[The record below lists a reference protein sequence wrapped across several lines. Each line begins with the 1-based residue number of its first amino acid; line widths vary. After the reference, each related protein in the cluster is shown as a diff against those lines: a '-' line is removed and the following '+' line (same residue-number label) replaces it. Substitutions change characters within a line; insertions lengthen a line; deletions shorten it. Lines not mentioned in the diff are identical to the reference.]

1 MSGRSTAGRTTRVE
15 AGNRLGVF
23 DDNRRLPLHRW
34 YPFVEG
40 FSSEL
45 VNRALAS
52 RGADTVFDP
61 FGGSGTTALTASL
74 QGIPSSFTEVN
85 PFLAWVADVKV
96 NRVADFLDA
105 GLDPELVSGFR
116 PAKGAKRQ
124 AITDHAMWA
133 INQKRDFLPWENLAA
148 LLETLELLEGLEGPT
163 RDIVKL
169 ACLTSILECSNMIR
183 RTDLRRRTSGD
194 RGPADFVKT
203 LRERLHFFGEDL
215 RALEGRRMARTTH
228 VGSNAKGGWTVAKPI
243 DLIVTSPPYLNG
255 TNYCRN
261 TKMEL
266 LVGGFISSEAELASL
281 RDSSV
286 MAGINNVSNRRQVAD
301 VDVPEVLITVQE
313 VENSNYD
320 QRIPRMVRGYFDDM
334 TQVIASLRSHSRDGA
349 RFLLDIGDSRFGG
362 VHVDTPRLLVAVAE
376 AQDWVLLERIQLR
389 QRRSYDGSA
398 LTQDL
403 LVFEAV

>member
-1 MSGRSTAGRTTRVE
+1 MPGRSTAGRTTRAEV
-15 AGNRLGVF
+15 GNRLGVF

-45 VNRALAS
+45 VSRALAS
-52 RGADTVFDP
+52 RRAKAVFDP
-61 FGGSGTTALTASL
+61 FGGSGTTALTAAL

-96 NRVADFLDA
+96 NGVAEFLDA
-105 GLDPELVSGFR
+105 GLDSKLVSGFR
-116 PAKGAKRQ
+116 PLTQAKKQ
-124 AITDHAMWA
+124 VTSDHPLWV
-133 INQKRDFLPWENLAA
+133 INEKRDFLPRKNLAA
-148 LLETLELLEGLEGPT
+148 LLGTLDLLDDLEGPT

-194 RGPADFVKT
+194 RGPADFGKT
-203 LRERLHFFGEDL
+203 LQERLHIFGEDL
-215 RALEGRRMARTTH
+215 RALEGVRMARTTH
-228 VGSNAKGGWTVAKPI
+228 VGSNAKGGWCVTEPL

-266 LVGGFISSEAELASL
+266 LAGGFIGSEAELASL
-281 RDSSV
+281 RDASV

-301 VDVPEVLITVQE
+301 VDVPAVVMTVQE
-313 VENSNYD
+313 VEESNYD
-320 QRIPRMVRGYFDDM
+320 QRIPRMVKGYFDDM
-334 TQVIASLRSHSRDGA
+334 TQVIASIRSHSRKGA

-376 AQDWVLLERIQLR
+376 AQDWVLIEKTQLR